1 MATERYTRTNP
12 LIVIRSTTE
21 KYAPEEQVR
30 EIIKALQHQVTH
42 DFKPAW
48 GIGATIIYAK
58 RGERYPNAYR
68 INIRATAKEEDAGYL
83 GYHFSEQGYP
93 VATIF
98 AEEDLSQD
106 PENEKTI
113 SDTLSHE
120 VLEMLVDPACNLYAH
135 RSADGARPA
144 RGYFYEVCDAVQSKK
159 YEVKGQLVCNFVYP
173 EWFEQVWAPGSRQF
187 DHLKTL
193 NEPYQLLDGCYADVY
208 ERRPGQRGHFKTIW
222 GPESDAEAQKRE
234 KHRKK
239 HRNKQRLNIRSDE
252 D

>member
-1 MATERYTRTNP
+1 MTTQTYTRTNP
-12 LIVIRSTTE
+12 LIVIRSTTTLV
-21 KYAPEEQVR
+21 PEEQLR
-30 EIIKALQHQVTH
+30 EIIDALQQQVTR
-42 DFKPAW
+42 DFQPAW
-48 GIGATIIYAK
+48 GIGATIIY
-58 RGERYPNAYR
+58 GEKNQQYPNAYR
-68 INIRATAKEEDAGYL
+68 INVRRTAGEEDAGYL
-83 GYHFSEQGYP
+83 GYHFSEAGYP

-98 AEEDLSQD
+98 AEEDLKD
-106 PENEKTI
+106 DKTI

-144 RGYFYEVCDAVQSKK
+144 RGYFYEVCDSVQREK
-159 YEVKGQLVCNFVYP
+159 YEIDGHLVCNFVHP
-173 EWFEQVWAPGSRQF
+173 EWFEQVWARGSRQF

-193 NEPYQLLDGCYADVY
+193 SEPFELLDGCYADVY

-222 GPESDAEAQKRE
+222 GPENDEEAQKRL

-239 HRNKQRLNIRSDE
+239 HRNKQRLNIRADE